1 MKRILGKWNSLKWR
15 IRVVRNSVEAKLTH
29 KTKLLAVF
37 DPSIESDNMGDA
49 IIYRYGNSVL
59 RSIFY
64 ECDHLRV
71 PTHMMPEDV
80 TLKELAKYRYKIV
93 CGTNLIT
100 PHIEKHSIWHFP
112 SDLNG
117 CTNAITLAVG
127 MEYYSDDV
135 SKASCTTYK
144 NLLSHSGIHSVR
156 DRYTEKKFHEMG
168 IHNVIY
174 TGCVTLWDM
183 TPEKCAAIPKTK
195 AHNVIATI
203 TDYSRDPENDRKLLE
218 TLLDHYESVYVWIQG
233 KYDLEYLQSLTDIQ
247 KIKPVARD
255 LDSFEAI
262 LNNGDIDYVGT
273 RLHAGIFAINHGV
286 RSIIVSID
294 NRAREMG
301 TDTNLPVIEREELA
315 EKLGDM
321 IETDF
326 TTVLNIPWDNIYR
339 WKQQFKKVR

>member
-1 MKRILGKWNSLKWR
+1 MKRVFGKLNSLKWR
-15 IRVVRNSVEAKLTH
+15 LRVASNTIKDKATAKTMP
-29 KTKLLAVF
+29 LAVF
-37 DPSIESDNMGDA
+37 DPSIGSDNMGDA
-49 IIYRYGNSVL
+49 IIYRYGRKVF
-59 RSIFY
+59 RSIFD
-64 ECDHLRV
+64 ESNILRV
-71 PTHMMPEDV
+71 PTHVMPEESV
-80 TLKELAKYRYKIV
+80 LKILPQYKYKIV

-100 PHIEKHSIWHFP
+100 PHIENYSIWHFP
-112 SDLNG
+112 GDLRG
-117 CTNAITLAVG
+117 CTNVITLAVG

-156 DRYTEKKFHEMG
+156 DRYTEQKFHEMG
-168 IHNVIY
+168 IHNVIN

-233 KYDLEYLQSLTDIQ
+233 KNDLEYLQSLIDIQ

-255 LDSFEAI
+255 LDAFEAI
-262 LNNGDIDYVGT
+262 LNNGDVDYVGT
-273 RLHAGIFAINHGV
+273 RLHAGIFALNHGV

-301 TDTNLPVIEREELA
+301 ADTNLPVIEREELA
-315 EKLGDM
+315 DKLGDT
-321 IETDF
+321 IDSDF
-326 TTVLNIPWDNIYR
+326 TTALNIPWDNIHK